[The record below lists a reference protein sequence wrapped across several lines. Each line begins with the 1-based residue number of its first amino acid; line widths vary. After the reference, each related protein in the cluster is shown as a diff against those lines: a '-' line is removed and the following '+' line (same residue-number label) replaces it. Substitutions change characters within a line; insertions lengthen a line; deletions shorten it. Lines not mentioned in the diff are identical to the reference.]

1 MRAERRFLAIAAAM
15 VLTLA
20 ACGNGDK
27 VPSLMNIRSTTAGP
41 DEFGIIPPKALEMPE
56 DLASLPEPTPGGM
69 NRTDRDPEA
78 EAVAALGGNVGP
90 RDGVSAAHAG
100 LYKYAARYGVT
111 ADIRAT
117 LAAEDLEY
125 RRKNDGRLLE
135 RLFDVNVYFKA
146 YAPMSLDQQ
155 AELWRWR
162 RAGAATPSAPPP
174 QPGEDE

>member
-56 DLASLPEPTPGGM
+56 DLAVLPEPTPGGM

-78 EAVAALGGNVGP
+78 EAVAALGGNLGP

-146 YAPMSLDQQ
+146 YEPMSLDQQ